1 MTTVPQAPAVTSAVL
16 PWTHAI
22 AEMPSSSRHYTQMA
36 TLDECEAI
44 ATELGLVAC
53 HSLTTGYTIRAI
65 GGGRYKLTGT
75 LEAKLTQSCIVT
87 LEPMET
93 QAKIPVEV
101 EFSPNANQP
110 PQPVAEGEDL
120 EVLSLPDLEPIE
132 NAGLNVGRVMLE
144 ALATGIDLYP
154 KKPEATFAWNDPR
167 GTATEIHPF
176 AALAKLK
183 PKE

>member
-1 MTTVPQAPAVTSAVL
+1 MTPSPEAIL

-22 AEMPSSSRHYTQMA
+22 ADMPSSARQYTQTA
-36 TLDECEAI
+36 TPAECAAI
-44 ATELGLVAC
+44 ATELGLAAC
-53 HSLTTGYTIRAI
+53 LSLTAAYTIRAI

-75 LEAKLTQSCIVT
+75 LEAKLTQSCIIT

-93 QAKIPVEV
+93 EAKIPVAV
-101 EFSPNANQP
+101 EFSPNADQP
-110 PQPVAEGEDL
+110 PQASAEGEDF

-144 ALATGIDLYP
+144 ALAAGIDLYP
-154 KKPEATFAWNDPR
+154 KKPDATFAWNDPR

-183 PKE
+183 PKD